1 MGRVEAERGPT
12 VRAEG
17 DPDAGAC
24 DAPNYPDL
32 MVLKGGAAVPQQAGL
47 VPLSDDAG
55 KVEAV
60 PGRSDAGHRAG
71 LRPVRR

>member
-12 VRAEG
+12 ARAEG

-24 DAPNYPDL
+24 DATNYPDL

-60 PGRSDAGHRAG
+60 REE
-71 LRPVRR
+71 